1 MPSEL
6 DLEMNAI
13 MAAMTAQGGLLECGE
28 TVVNGV
34 ALPYILQAPPTL
46 PAYFAYFCDKF
57 ADATFLVDGDAR
69 LTFAETY
76 VLAQR
81 LAGALIVNH
90 GVKSGQSIGLAA
102 RNSANWVLSYMA
114 IILAGG
120 CATLLNGWWTGDELA
135 EGIALAGC
143 PLVLTDEARAAR
155 LDGKDHG
162 AKLLLISHDGAENL
176 RVNFG
181 ETADIHAVFPQLSPT
196 DPATMLF
203 TSGSTG
209 TAKAAWSDQRAVVQ
223 ASLNYAGQAL
233 LFLTVLERKGTAPKH
248 QPSTL
253 ICVPLFHVTGEIPLL
268 LQSFAIGRKI
278 TIMPKWDAAE
288 ALRLIEKEKV
298 TYFLGVPLMS
308 FELAEHPDRA
318 NYDLSSCIHYA
329 AGGAP
334 RPLAHVTKIRENL
347 PDAFPLLGYGLTETN
362 AVGCGNFNENYLAK
376 PNSTGRASKP
386 LVELAILDDAGKHLA
401 LGEIGEVA
409 IRSICNFRGYWN
421 NPTATADAIT
431 ADLFFRTGDLGHIDA
446 DGYVFIVD
454 RKKDIV
460 IRGGE
465 NISCIEVEQA
475 IYAHPAIAEASVFG
489 QADAR
494 FGEVPVAVWLAK
506 EGANLCEADLRSFL
520 AGHLAPYKIP
530 VHLWQSSE
538 QLPRLGTEK
547 VDKRALRAAYAD
559 HA

>member
-13 MAAMTAQGGLLECGE
+13 MAAMTAKGGLLECGE
-28 TVVNGV
+28 SVVDGV
-34 ALPYILQAPPTL
+34 SLPYLLQAPPTL
-46 PAYFAYFCDKF
+46 PAYFAFFCDKF
-57 ADATFLVDGDAR
+57 ADATFLVDGDTR

-76 VLAQR
+76 TLAQS
-81 LAGALIVNH
+81 LAGALVTTH
-90 GVKSGQSIGLAA
+90 GVNAGQSIGLAA
-102 RNSANWVLSYMA
+102 RNSGNWVLCYMA
-114 IILAGG
+114 IIMAGG

-135 EGIALAGC
+135 QGIALAGC
-143 PLVLTDEARAAR
+143 PLVLADDGRAAR
-155 LDGKDHG
+155 LAGKTHG
-162 AKLLLISHDGAENL
+162 ANLLIIPHDSTENL
-176 RVNFG
+176 LAALGASPNTPT
-181 ETADIHAVFPQLSPT
+181 ELPQLAPT

-209 TAKAAWSDQRAVVQ
+209 MAKAAWSDHRAVVQ
-223 ASLNYAGQAL
+223 AALNYAGQAL
-233 LFLTVLERKGTAPKH
+233 LFLTVLEHKGTASKT

-278 TIMPKWDAAE
+278 TLMPKWDAGE
-288 ALRLIEKEKV
+288 ALRLIEAEQV

-308 FELAEHPDRA
+308 FELAEHPERA
-318 NYDLSSCIHYA
+318 RYDLSSCIHYA

-334 RPLAHVTKIRENL
+334 RPIAHVDNIRKNL
-347 PDAFPLLGYGLTETN
+347 PAAFPLLGYGLTETN
-362 AVGCGNFNENYLAK
+362 AVGCGNFNENYIAK
-376 PNSTGRASKP
+376 PTSTGRASQP
-386 LVELAILDDAGKHLA
+386 LVELAILDDAGTHLGV
-401 LGEIGEVA
+401 GEVGEVA
-409 IRSICNFRGYWN
+409 IRSVCNFRGYWN
-421 NPTATADAIT
+421 NPAATAAAIT
-431 ADLFFRTGDLGHIDA
+431 PDLFFRTGDLGHMDA
-446 DGYVFIVD
+446 DGYLFIVD

-475 IYAHPAIAEASVFG
+475 IYAHPAVAEASVFG

-506 EGANLCEADLRSFL
+506 AGETLTETELHAFL
-520 AGHLAPYKIP
+520 TGQLAPYKIP
-530 VHLWQSSE
+530 VHLWQTSE

-559 HA
+559 HT